1 MRAKD
6 VLVLVQIS
14 GLHAEQVQVK
24 GFITSF
30 KDGGP
35 HSSPPLSF
43 QVAQMQ
49 LVSGNLLGQVISKS
63 CSFPK
68 PQNADECCWLT
79 QV

>member
-6 VLVLVQIS
+6 VLVLMQIS
-14 GLHAEQVQVK
+14 RLHAEQVQVK

-30 KDGGP
+30 KDCGP
-35 HSSPPLSF
+35 HSSSPLSF
-43 QVAQMQ
+43 QVIQMQ

-63 CSFPK
+63 CLFPK
-68 PQNADECCWLT
+68 PQNTDECCWFT